1 LGLEVFVLTGRPRD
15 DLGQQ
20 VRVERAQVV
29 DGLANADGVDRQ
41 AILLGGGHQHAAARG
56 AVQLGHDQAR
66 DARHILED
74 LDLLE
79 RVLPVGGIEHEDDI
93 VRGLGV
99 EAAQHAADLGQ
110 LVHQFALVVQAP
122 GGVDDQHVGALVGRR
137 LDRVEHDRG
146 RVAPSGPVTMG
157 TPRRSAQ
164 TLSWPMAAAR
174 KVSPAASIT
183 E

>member
-1 LGLEVFVLTGRPRD
+1 
-15 DLGQQ
+15 
-20 VRVERAQVV
+20 
-29 DGLANADGVDRQ
+29 VDRQ

-56 AVQLGHDQAR
+56 AVQLGHDQAG

-79 RVLPVGGIEHEDDI
+79 RVLPVGGIEHEDHI
-93 VRGLGV
+93 VRRLGV

-146 RVAPSGPVTMG
+146 GSPPSGPVTMG